1 MARDI
6 DSRRHFIGKFAS
18 GIAGTLATG
27 HVLGANERIGFGVI
41 GLGVRG
47 KELAREALSSPN
59 TQLVAVA
66 DVYGKRLEEAATL
79 QPDVKTTSDYRR
91 LLEDPSIDA
100 VFIATPQHLHAAQFC
115 AALDAGKHVY
125 QEKTMALTV
134 EQAKRMRAAANKA
147 RRVVQ
152 VGHQAISS
160 GTMADTLRFLG
171 SAPLGRITAIRAHMY
186 RNTPHGRPQWA
197 RPVYPDMT
205 PENIDWAQFQDG
217 APAHEFDARRFINWR
232 FYWDY
237 GGGNVTENMSQ
248 QLAFWYKA
256 LNLQIPR
263 SVTMTG
269 GIYLWRDGREVPDTM
284 NVTMDQ
290 PEDLLWSWDSGFGN
304 SQLETGEY
312 VLGDEGTLARAQQL
326 RYLPQ
331 KVNRRDAPELIGQSR
346 TQPAAHVHDFF
357 NSIRSGREP
366 GCPVELG
373 YRVSIACAMA
383 VESYRQ
389 GRTVRWD
396 ARNEQIV

>member
-1 MARDI
+1 MPQRT
-6 DSRRHFIGKFAS
+6 DSRRHFIGRFAT
-18 GIAGTLATG
+18 GIAGTLAG
-27 HVLGANERIGFGVI
+27 GNVLAANERIRFGVI
-41 GLGVRG
+41 GFGARG
-47 KELAREALSSPN
+47 KELAREALSCPN

-66 DVYGKRLEEAATL
+66 DVYNKRLEEAAAIEAS
-79 QPDVKTTSDYRR
+79 VKTTADYRR

-100 VFIATPQHLHAAQFC
+100 VIIATPQHLHAAQFC

-134 EQAKRMRAAANKA
+134 EQAKQMRAAAHSA
-147 RRVVQ
+147 RKIVQ
-152 VGHQAISS
+152 IGHQALSS
-160 GTMADTLRFLG
+160 GAMADTHRFLE
-171 SAPLGRITAIRAHMY
+171 SAPIGRITAIRAHMY
-186 RNTPHGRPQWA
+186 RNTPHGKPQWS

-205 PENIDWAQFQDG
+205 PENIAWDEFQGG
-217 APAHEFDARRFINWR
+217 APAHDFDARRFINWR

-237 GGGNVTENMSQ
+237 AGGNVTENMSH

-263 SVTMTG
+263 SATMTG

-284 NVTMDQ
+284 NVALDQ

-304 SQLETGEY
+304 GQLETGEY
-312 VLGDEGTLARAQQL
+312 VLGDEGTLIHSQQL
-326 RYLPQ
+326 RYVPQ
-331 KVNRRDAPELIGQSR
+331 KVNRKDAAELIGQSR

-366 GCPVELG
+366 ACPVEVG

-396 ARNEQIV
+396 ARTEQIV